1 MVIATLLV
9 YIGLFLFENI
19 PTSLIACGIIAQVL
33 KLKWA
38 ILCNFVLRWL
48 IWLSSPPSPSS
59 PSPLSLSSCLWS
71 WWGTKLL
78 STKYSSSC
86 YYRCWSTI
94 IWHFHTL
101 ARITTLS
108 ARSVLCGAFILI
120 QVIQSRCQLESM
132 WSYNV
137 PRWWRISQSASGWFP
152 SLSLFLSRPMRTF
165 SPPWALW
172 RGSFPQMSSS
182 VS

>member
-19 PTSLIACGIIAQVL
+19 PTSLIACGIIAQVF
-33 KLKWA
+33 KLCRA
-38 ILCNFVLRWL
+38 LLYNFVLRWPT
-48 IWLSSPPSPSS
+48 WLSSPPSPSS
-59 PSPLSLSSCLWS
+59 PSPLPLSSCLWS
-71 WWGTKLL
+71 WWGTKL
-78 STKYSSSC
+78 YPP
-86 YYRCWSTI
+86 I
-94 IWHFHTL
+94 IPIL
-101 ARITTLS
+101 ALVGVGQPLFGIFALWRELLPVQ
-108 ARSVLCGAFILI
+108 RGLLLCGTFIRI
-120 QVIQSRCQLESM
+120 QVIQSKCQV
-132 WSYNV
+132 WSCNV

-152 SLSLFLSRPMRTF
+152 SPSLFLSRPMRTF